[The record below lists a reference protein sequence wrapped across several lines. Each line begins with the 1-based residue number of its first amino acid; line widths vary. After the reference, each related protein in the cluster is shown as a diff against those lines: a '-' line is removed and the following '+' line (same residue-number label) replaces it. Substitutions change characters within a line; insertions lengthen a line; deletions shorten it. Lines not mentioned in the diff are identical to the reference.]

1 MGDVGP
7 GADVRDAGHQ
17 SVDVAIDTVEARH
30 LPGNPCDGKPGIGSG
45 EVNEAMGKQPSMA
58 LAHDLAKIGDLADL
72 PKQANRTWMS
82 GQFTDIRVTRERLQD
97 AVVVRFAGLD
107 ETRY

>member
-30 LPGNPCDGKPGIGSG
+30 LPGNPSDGKPLLGSG
-45 EVNEAMGKQPSMA
+45 EVKEAVGKQPSMA

-72 PKQANRTWMS
+72 PKEPDRTWMR
-82 GQFTDIRVTRERLQD
+82 GQSADIRVAREGLQG
-97 AVVVRFAGLD
+97 AVVVRLAGLD
-107 ETRY
+107 EARY

>member
-7 GADVRDAGHQ
+7 GADVRDARHQ

-30 LPGNPCDGKPGIGSG
+30 LPGNPCDGKPLLGPG
-45 EVNEAMGKQPSMA
+45 EVKEAMGKQPSMA
-58 LAHDLAKIGDLADL
+58 FAHDLAKIGDLADL
-72 PKQANRTWMS
+72 PKHSNRARMS
-82 GQFTDIRVTRERLQD
+82 GQLADIRVARKSLQG

-107 ETRY
+107 ET